1 MSRAGGRPPHGGERR
16 WAVRRG
22 AVTLERGMGN
32 GRGQRWRQ
40 RNQGAAQERPVV
52 LVIFSITCSS
62 EKLAAFCRG
71 GNSLNVSRNWA
82 T

>member
-1 MSRAGGRPPHGGERR
+1 MSRAGGRPPRGGERR
-16 WAVRRG
+16 W

-71 GNSLNVSRNWA
+71 GNSLKVSRKRA